1 MRPYCENNCSNSFWV
16 IVFGRPLTYKFASLI
31 DAELG
36 RAYDT
41 YGFKKRKCVLVSRAS
56 LYILNRQI
64 VFFFHKQ
71 ETLEFSCLNNPGVQ
85 ILPVRQNQEN
95 QERLEEQRKSKRD
108 LENKC
113 KGSLSAGTK

>member
-41 YGFKKRKCVLVSRAS
+41 YGWKKRRGVLVSESHPPRFKQTDYFLSQAITPELRRYLFRKTNKARKNKGRA
-56 LYILNRQI
+56 R
-64 VFFFHKQ
+64 
-71 ETLEFSCLNNPGVQ
+71 ETLKTSTRVL
-85 ILPVRQNQEN
+85 
-95 QERLEEQRKSKRD
+95 
-108 LENKC
+108 
-113 KGSLSAGTK
+113 